1 VITPNKVIT
10 LRDSA
15 LGKVTAILSAQPRPD
30 NLTALYNGLSKNF
43 ESIDQFLIALDILFI
58 LGKIQVNLSTQV
70 VTYVD

>member
-1 VITPNKVIT
+1 MITPNKVIT